1 MNREKLKAHRRNV
14 REREKL
20 EEQIGDLEE
29 RYENI
34 PVVMGTVT
42 GSSKEYPY
50 TESHVKVLMH
60 EPRKAQEIS
69 SAIMKKRK
77 TIARI
82 DMEIKEVEEY
92 IDSLPDG
99 YEKRIMEMV
108 YLEGMSQSD
117 VARLVGYTQGRI
129 SQIVKRCTKD

>member
-1 MNREKLKAHRRNV
+1 MNREKLKAYRRNV
-14 REREKL
+14 RERKKL
-20 EEQIGDLEE
+20 EEQIEDLEE
-29 RYENI
+29 RYGNV
-34 PVVMGTVT
+34 PVVMGSVT

-50 TESHVKVLMH
+50 TESHMKVLMH
-60 EPRKAQEIS
+60 EPRKAHEINTE
-69 SAIMKKRK
+69 IMKRRK
-77 TIARI
+77 IIATIDR
-82 DMEIKEVEEY
+82 EIKEVEEY

-129 SQIVKRCTKD
+129 SQIIKRCTKD